1 MEYNFTIDD
10 FIGGY
15 PSNAKNIASK
25 LKSLSGSPAH
35 VKISSLGGS
44 TMDALDIRR
53 QFIEHGDVTVYLIGG
68 VASAA
73 TILALGAKTI
83 MMESSSFLLVHKCM
97 AYVDALGYYNADELE
112 QILSDMHST
121 QEQNEKID
129 NVIASLY
136 ANKCGKSV
144 DEVLAVLKKGQWLT
158 AQEALDFGFV
168 DELFGDET
176 LVVNSVSPQV
186 LNSLGLPDMPE
197 RDTIVV
203 NSSFSTI
210 NSILGLDNLP
220 VREESILISEAQ
232 VGLIEQRILTLQTE
246 LADSASQVSDLQ
258 KQVANLLSSPGDDT
272 PEVNTLAAC
281 SDVSD
286 HERVS
291 QIFKSI

>member
-10 FIGGY
+10 YIGGY

-35 VKISSLGGS
+35 IKISSLGGS

-53 QFIEHGDVTVYLIGG
+53 QFIEHGDITVYLIGG

-73 TILALGAKTI
+73 TIP
-83 MMESSSFLLVHKCM
+83 
-97 AYVDALGYYNADELE
+97 
-112 QILSDMHST
+112 
-121 QEQNEKID
+121 
-129 NVIASLY
+129 
-136 ANKCGKSV
+136 
-144 DEVLAVLKKGQWLT
+144 
-158 AQEALDFGFV
+158 
-168 DELFGDET
+168 
-176 LVVNSVSPQV
+176 PQV

-203 NSSFSTI
+203 NSSFTTI

-232 VGLIEQRILTLQTE
+232 VGLIEQHILTLQTE

-272 PEVNTLAAC
+272 PEVNTLATCA
-281 SDVSD
+281 DVSSY
-286 HERVS
+286 ERVS